1 MSKSPFMA
9 KILKLAILF
18 AAAGRNIGRIS
29 EIVRTVLHKLIVVRL
44 ASKRFRAYGD
54 TLGYGETL
62 GNSEAFAY
70 LHWRVR
76 QALDRIRGT
85 VPALG
90 FTATME
96 H

>member
-44 ASKRFRAYGD
+44 ASKGFRGYGD

-62 GNSEAFAY
+62 CNSEAFAY
-70 LHWRVR
+70 LYWRVR